1 MLELL
6 VVAGIAFL
14 VGIIVAGFVLARIAG
29 KMIQTSIGTQEQV
42 QELAI
47 ELLDKVIFLRIEQHL
62 EVIYAYNAANGE
74 FVCQGKNMDDLI
86 VNFGLRYPNKKG
98 IVVKPEEGEAN
109 ELVQRN

>member
-1 MLELL
+1 MSELIAVA
-6 VVAGIAFL
+6 VVAFL
-14 VGIIVAGFVLARIAG
+14 IGLIVAGFMVARIAG
-29 KMIQTSIGTQEQV
+29 KILQNSIGTQEQM

-62 EVIYAYNAANGE
+62 EVIYAYNAANDE
-74 FVCQGKNMDDLI
+74 FVCQGKNMDDLT

>member
-29 KMIQTSIGTQEQV
+29 KMLQTSIGTQEQV

-62 EVIYAYNAANGE
+62 EVIYAYNAANDE
-74 FVCQGKNMDDLI
+74 FVCQGKNMDDLT

>member
-14 VGIIVAGFVLARIAG
+14 VGIIVAGFVLARISG
-29 KMIQTSIGTQEQV
+29 KMLQTSIGTQEQV

-62 EVIYAYNAANGE
+62 EVIYAYNAANNE
-74 FVCQGKNMDDLI
+74 FVCQGKTMDDLI

-98 IVVKPEEGEAN
+98 IVVKPDKGEAN
-109 ELVQRN
+109 ELV